1 MPINYLLQ
9 VDSTE
14 DVFSKEWSRAIS
26 VTRDGCNNVRAN
38 SADAQN
44 GSKTSPSVTSPST
57 PDRNI
62 ASKAAN
68 EDKQDKPGDGSESN
82 LPSPHGSGKSKDSS
96 NQAAPLIKNCEE
108 QDGKGAVS

>member
-26 VTRDGCNNVRAN
+26 FTRDGCNNVRAN

-62 ASKAAN
+62 ASKAAY
-68 EDKQDKPGDGSESN
+68 EDKQDKPGDESESN